1 MRGKHH
7 ALEQRLCLGPKLT
20 KSVAS
25 ILDLSSRT
33 VRKILQRL
41 NVGCS
46 RCGWHEGGCDI
57 HHVHGRKIVNANVH
71 SNLALLCPNCHR
83 LVHEHKILPESLVT
97 LDHQVGDS
105 WKDQYGGRIV

>member
-1 MRGKHH
+1 
-7 ALEQRLCLGPKLT
+7 
-20 KSVAS
+20 
-25 ILDLSSRT
+25 
-33 VRKILQRL
+33 
-41 NVGCS
+41 
-46 RCGWHEGGCDI
+46 
-57 HHVHGRKIVNANVH
+57 VHGRKIVNANVH